1 MKKKILLASTI
12 VLSLGLMACSPS
24 SENEQVPVEDNVD
37 KDTDDNVKDAEDKLD
52 DAQDDI
58 DKAKDDLDDAE
69 KDDSD
74 RVMTD
79 EEMIEEADYIAKVKI
94 VEAEDGKLKA
104 ELIENLKGDILGED
118 IPNDEN
124 FKKDKEYVVFLK
136 DENGKPEPIAK
147 ENHYREI
154 KGTDDEILKKID
166 ESSATTN

>member
-12 VLSLGLMACSPS
+12 VLSLGLMACSPDNT
-24 SENEQVPVEDNVD
+24 EEEVPVEDNVD
-37 KDTDDNVKDAEDKLD
+37 VDKDAEDKLD
-52 DAQDDI
+52 DAEG
-58 DKAKDDLDDAE
+58 DLDDKDAD

-118 IPNDEN
+118 IPDDEN

-147 ENHYREI
+147 ENHYKEI
-154 KGTDDEILKKID
+154 NSEDDEILKKID
-166 ESSATTN
+166 ESPAVTN